1 MSTKK
6 YYIYC
11 KVMYYI
17 YKYMYICIT
26 GIYTRARG
34 TLTDKNEI
42 TMKREIENIVKHSVL
57 SEKAIEKY
65 LVEQV
70 RSWGGVCVKFS
81 SFAATG
87 YPDRIVML
95 PEGFLIWVE
104 LKSKGKKPNRI
115 QVMRG
120 IELEHV
126 GQMITTVDSKE
137 GVDALQ
143 GVYADWLASRGR
155 RHT

>member
-1 MSTKK
+1 
-6 YYIYC
+6 
-11 KVMYYI
+11 
-17 YKYMYICIT
+17 
-26 GIYTRARG
+26 
-34 TLTDKNEI
+34 
-42 TMKREIENIVKHSVL
+42 MKREIENIVKHSVL